1 MLKYELLNEIHT
13 YKFLATVYLNVFLMC
28 SCMFSRFMDNIT
40 ARSRYFIST
49 FHCHTSV
56 DVSYDFLF
64 HLSGNL
70 WLSRLIEY
78 VKFPGENPTGTL
90 CSLFAPLIR
99 AERVICWITFTNCKY
114 YTWFTLVLKDQYFRL
129 HYFLVAYCQYSKFD
143 GN

>member
-1 MLKYELLNEIHT
+1 MFLK
-13 YKFLATVYLNVFLMC
+13 
-28 SCMFSRFMDNIT
+28 FMDNIT
-40 ARSRYFIST
+40 ARSLYFIST

-64 HLSGNL
+64 HLCGNL

-90 CSLFAPLIR
+90 CSR

-114 YTWFTLVLKDQYFRL
+114 YHTWFTSVLKDQYFRL

-143 GN
+143 GKWSKLVYKLRFAVPFQLCFFSKQFFAVT